1 MPSQHDAR
9 AVARKVAARAATAG
23 AVRLARLGT
32 RLRGDDAA
40 RAPAPVPSAGEAPAS
55 DTPEGEGRPGGYA
68 QWWQPTSEGEARHE
82 ILNDFDPEHFDASGR
97 GEVGR
102 LGPYVTPD
110 SVVVDLGC
118 GMGRIALY
126 MAPLCETLWAVDVS
140 EQMLGYARRRMA
152 EHKNVRYAR
161 CADTTVP
168 DIADASVDFL
178 YSIITLQHLER
189 EDAFNLVRDV
199 HRMLRPGGK
208 AFLTWPNLLDDGFL
222 ESFLAYAS
230 NGEST
235 NPARARI
242 YTTTELQRLLP
253 AAGFASLEV
262 RDEPNIVTVCT
273 R

>member
-1 MPSQHDAR
+1 MQSRHDAR
-9 AVARKVAARAATAG
+9 AIARKAAARAATAG
-23 AVRLARLGT
+23 AVRLERLGT
-32 RLRGDDAA
+32 RLRGADAA
-40 RAPAPVPSAGEAPAS
+40 GAPAGAPA
-55 DTPEGEGRPGGYA
+55 DGDVPAAVTAEAEEQATGYA
-68 QWWQPTSEGEARHE
+68 RWWQPTSEGDARNE
-82 ILNDFDPEHFDASGR
+82 ILNNFDPEHFDATGR

-102 LGPYVTPD
+102 LGPYVSPD

-126 MAPLCETLWAVDVS
+126 MAPLCRTLWAVDVS
-140 EQMLGYARRRMA
+140 DQMLSYARRRMA
-152 EHKNVRYAR
+152 GQENVRYAR

-168 DIADASVDFL
+168 EIADASVDFL

-199 HRMLRPGGK
+199 RRMLRPGGR

-222 ESFLAYAS
+222 ASFLAYAD

-242 YTTTELQRLLP
+242 YTTTELERLLP
-253 AAGFASLEV
+253 AAGFSSVEV
-262 RDEPNIVTVCT
+262 RDEPNIVTLCT